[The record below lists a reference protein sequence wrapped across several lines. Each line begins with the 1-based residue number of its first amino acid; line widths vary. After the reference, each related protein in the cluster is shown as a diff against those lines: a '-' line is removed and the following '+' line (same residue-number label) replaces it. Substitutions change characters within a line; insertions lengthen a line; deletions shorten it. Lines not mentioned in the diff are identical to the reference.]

1 VVILFPIRGLWDVLV
16 TAWLILKE
24 TAPVW
29 LSAFAVVFAVM
40 SLVGGPACVR

>member
-1 VVILFPIRGLWDVLV
+1 VVIRSLIRAGWDVLV